1 MPKLKLGPIAVTV
14 SPGEGGDYLDAVAEL
29 GRLGYSTIWLSGGP
43 LRRLDQIGAVLDATG
58 DSGVLVASG
67 IIPVVRFDRAAVAA
81 TWAEL
86 EAKQPGRF
94 IVGLG
99 GAHGPRP
106 LHTLG
111 NYLDHLDTVPPN
123 VPATTRMLAALGPR
137 MLELARDRA
146 AGALPLLMTP
156 DYTAQAR
163 NLLGQH
169 ATLVVEHH
177 VVLETDPMRARQA
190 AREVIGF
197 LSGVTGY
204 AKHLRR
210 LGFAE
215 EDVAQL
221 SDRLVDALV
230 VWGDLDT
237 IAGRVAEHLEA
248 GADQIALVALP
259 TDGSTPVSTARWRQ
273 LAEALIPGRRLG

>member
-1 MPKLKLGPIAVTV
+1 MTRLGLGPIGVALTY
-14 SPGEGGDYLDAVAEL
+14 GEWDALLGAAPEL
-29 GRLGYSTIWLSGGP
+29 EAMGYSTIWVSGGQ
-43 LRRLDQIGAVLDATG
+43 LNDLNQITELARTTHNVPVGSA
-58 DSGVLVASG
+58 
-67 IIPVVRFDRAAVAA
+67 IIPVDRFPAKAVARTYA
-81 TWAEL
+81 QLQETH
-86 EAKQPGRF
+86 PGRF

-106 LHTLG
+106 LHTMG

-163 NLLGQH
+163 KLLGED

-177 VVLETDPMRARQA
+177 VVLETDPTRARQA
-190 AREVIGF
+190 ARGVIGF

-204 AKHLRR
+204 AKHFRR

-230 VWGDLDT
+230 VWGDLHT
-237 IAGRVAEHLEA
+237 IGRRVAEHLEA
-248 GADQIALVALP
+248 GADQIALVVLP
-259 TDGSTPVSTARWRQ
+259 TDGSIPVSTAQWRQ

>member
-1 MPKLKLGPIAVTV
+1 MTKLDLGPIGVTLTY
-14 SPGEGGDYLDAVAEL
+14 GDWDALLGAAPEL
-29 GRLGYSTIWLSGGP
+29 EAMGYATIWLSGGQ
-43 LRRLDQIGAVLDATG
+43 LNDLNQLTELARTTHN
-58 DSGVLVASG
+58 VLVGSA
-67 IIPVVRFDRAAVAA
+67 IIPVDRFPAEAVAKTYA
-81 TWAEL
+81 QLQETH
-86 EAKQPGRF
+86 PGRF
-94 IVGLG
+94 VVGLG

-163 NLLGQH
+163 TLLGQD

-177 VVLETDPMRARQA
+177 VVLETDPTRARQA

-215 EDVAQL
+215 EDIAQL

-230 VWGDLDT
+230 VWGDLDA

-259 TDGSTPVSTARWRQ
+259 TEGSTPVSTARWRQ

>member
-1 MPKLKLGPIAVTV
+1 MTKLGLGPIGVTLTY
-14 SPGEGGDYLDAVAEL
+14 GDWDALLGAAPEL
-29 GRLGYSTIWLSGGP
+29 EAMGYSTIWVSGGQ
-43 LRRLDQIGAVLDATG
+43 LNDLNQITDLAHTTHNVRVGSA
-58 DSGVLVASG
+58 
-67 IIPVVRFDRAAVAA
+67 IIPVDRFPAKAVASTYA
-81 TWAEL
+81 QLQETH
-86 EAKQPGRF
+86 PGRF

-106 LHTLG
+106 LHTMG

-137 MLELARDRA
+137 MLELARDHA

-163 NLLGQH
+163 KLLGED

-177 VVLETDPMRARQA
+177 VVLETDPTRARPA
-190 AREVIGF
+190 ARKVIGF

-204 AKHLRR
+204 AKHFRR

-215 EDVAQL
+215 EDIAQL

-237 IAGRVAEHLEA
+237 IGRRVAEHLEA
-248 GADQIALVALP
+248 GADQIALVVLP
-259 TDGSTPVSTARWRQ
+259 TDGATPVPTAQWRQ
-273 LAEALIPGRRLG
+273 LAEALIPGRRFG